1 MKKINTILI
10 GLGNIGFKYDLN
22 KNAIQTHTK
31 AILKNKDFNLLGAI
45 DSNKKRIKDFKKQ
58 YNLPVYSNLKNKLIK
73 KADLVVLAVPT
84 KKQLGLFYKITQ
96 LGYKKN
102 FLFEKPFTIN
112 KKLIFDLT
120 KIKNRKF
127 FINYYRNFDN
137 ILIKT
142 LKKVKKSEK
151 NLLIKAY
158 YSKGFYHNFSH
169 YLTLFIKIFGKINKF
184 QIQKK
189 KKLKNDYVI
198 RGKLIFKKIVI
209 FIYFIDKNKECNFHI
224 FKNKNKIWSYE
235 NDGLKIKSKFEK
247 YKIAPNL
254 DYMANVYKN
263 IRKIIYKKNT
273 NYYDINNHLKT
284 VENLTIN
291 NEI

>member
-22 KNAIQTHTK
+22 KNVIQTHTK
-31 AILKNKDFNLLGAI
+31 AILKNKNFNLLAAI
-45 DSNKKRIKDFKKQ
+45 DRDKKRIKKFKKQ
-58 YNLPVYSNLKNKLIK
+58 YNLPVYSNLKNELIK
-73 KADLVVLAVPT
+73 KADLIVLAVPT
-84 KKQLGLFYKITQ
+84 KKQLRLFYKITQ

-112 KKLIFDLT
+112 KKIIFDLT

-142 LKKVKKSEK
+142 LNRVKNSEK

-184 QIQKK
+184 QIKKK
-189 KKLKNDYVI
+189 KKLKNDYMI
-198 RGKLIFKKIVI
+198 RGELIFKKIVI
-209 FIYFIDKNKECNFHI
+209 FIDFIDKNKECNFHI
-224 FKNKNKIWSYE
+224 FKKNNKIWSYE

-254 DYMANVYKN
+254 NYMSDVYKN

-284 VENLTIN
+284 IENLNIS

>member
-22 KNAIQTHTK
+22 KNVIQTHTK
-31 AILKNKDFNLLGAI
+31 AILKNKNFNLLAAI
-45 DSNKKRIKDFKKQ
+45 DRDKKRIKKFKKQ
-58 YNLPVYSNLKNKLIK
+58 YNLPVYSNLKNELIK
-73 KADLVVLAVPT
+73 KADLIVLAVPT
-84 KKQLGLFYKITQ
+84 KKQLRLFYKITQ

-102 FLFEKPFTIN
+102 FLFEKPFAIN
-112 KKLIFDLT
+112 KKIIFDLT

-142 LKKVKKSEK
+142 LNRVKNSEK

-184 QIQKK
+184 QIKK
-189 KKLKNDYVI
+189 KSKQKNDYMI
-198 RGKLIFKKIVI
+198 RGELIFKKIVI
-209 FIYFIDKNKECNFHI
+209 FIDFIDKNKECNFHI
-224 FKNKNKIWSYE
+224 FKKNNKIWSYE

-254 DYMANVYKN
+254 NYMSDVYKN

-284 VENLTIN
+284 IENLNIS

>member
-142 LKKVKKSEK
+142 LKKVKNSEK

-198 RGKLIFKKIVI
+198 RGKLIFKKMII
-209 FIYFIDKNKECNFHI
+209 FIDFIDKSKECNFHI
-224 FKNKNKIWSYE
+224 FKNNNKIWSYE
-235 NDGLKIKSKFEK
+235 NDGLKIKSKFKK

-284 VENLTIN
+284 VENLTIS

>member
-22 KNAIQTHTK
+22 KNVIQTHTK
-31 AILKNKDFNLLGAI
+31 AILKNKNFNLLAAI
-45 DSNKKRIKDFKKQ
+45 DRDKKRIKKFKKQ
-58 YNLPVYSNLKNKLIK
+58 YNLPVYSNLKNELIK
-73 KADLVVLAVPT
+73 KADLIVLAVPT
-84 KKQLGLFYKITQ
+84 KKQLRLFYKITQ

-112 KKLIFDLT
+112 KKIIFDLT

-142 LKKVKKSEK
+142 LNRVKNSEK

-184 QIQKK
+184 QIKKK
-189 KKLKNDYVI
+189 KKLKNDYMI

-209 FIYFIDKNKECNFHI
+209 FIDFIDKNKECNFHI
-224 FKNKNKIWSYE
+224 FKKNNKIWSYE

-254 DYMANVYKN
+254 NYMSDVYKN

-284 VENLTIN
+284 IENLNIS

>member
-22 KNAIQTHTK
+22 KNVIQTHTK
-31 AILKNKDFNLLGAI
+31 AILKNKNFNLLGAI
-45 DSNKKRIKDFKKQ
+45 DRNKKRIKDFKKQ

-73 KADLVVLAVPT
+73 KADLIVLAVPT

-96 LGYKKN
+96 FGYKKN

-142 LKKVKKSEK
+142 LKKVKNSEK

-235 NDGLKIKSKFEK
+235 NDGLKIKSKFKK

-284 VENLTIN
+284 VENLTIS

>member
-22 KNAIQTHTK
+22 KNVIQTHTK
-31 AILKNKDFNLLGAI
+31 AILKNKNFNLLGAI
-45 DSNKKRIKDFKKQ
+45 DRNKKRIKDFKKQ

-73 KADLVVLAVPT
+73 KADLIVLAVPT

-96 LGYKKN
+96 FGYKKN

-112 KKLIFDLT
+112 KKIIFDLT

-142 LKKVKKSEK
+142 LKKVKNSEK

-235 NDGLKIKSKFEK
+235 NDGLKIKSKFKK

-284 VENLTIN
+284 VENLTIS

>member
-22 KNAIQTHTK
+22 KNVIQTHTK
-31 AILKNKDFNLLGAI
+31 AILKNKNFNLLGAI
-45 DSNKKRIKDFKKQ
+45 DRNKKRIKDFKKQ

-73 KADLVVLAVPT
+73 KADLIVLAVPT

-96 LGYKKN
+96 FGYKKN

-112 KKLIFDLT
+112 KKIIFDLT

-142 LKKVKKSEK
+142 LKKVKNSEK

-235 NDGLKIKSKFEK
+235 NDGLKIKSKFKK

-254 DYMANVYKN
+254 DYYGYVYKN

-284 VENLTIN
+284 VENLTIS

>member
-22 KNAIQTHTK
+22 KNVIQTHTK
-31 AILKNKDFNLLGAI
+31 AILKNKNFNLLAAI
-45 DSNKKRIKDFKKQ
+45 DRDKKRIKKFKKQ
-58 YNLPVYSNLKNKLIK
+58 YNLPVYSNLKNELIK
-73 KADLVVLAVPT
+73 KADLIVLAVPT
-84 KKQLGLFYKITQ
+84 KKQLRLFYKITQ

-102 FLFEKPFTIN
+102 FLFEKPFAIN
-112 KKLIFDLT
+112 KKIIFDLT

-142 LKKVKKSEK
+142 LNRVKNSEK

-184 QIQKK
+184 QIKK
-189 KKLKNDYVI
+189 KRKLKNDYMI
-198 RGKLIFKKIVI
+198 RGELIFKKIVI
-209 FIYFIDKNKECNFHI
+209 FIDFIDKNKECNFHI
-224 FKNKNKIWSYE
+224 FKKNNKIWSYE

-254 DYMANVYKN
+254 NYMSDVYKN

-284 VENLTIN
+284 IENLNIS

>member
-22 KNAIQTHTK
+22 KNVIQTHTK
-31 AILKNKDFNLLGAI
+31 AILKNKNFNLLAAI
-45 DSNKKRIKDFKKQ
+45 DRDKKRIKKFKKQ
-58 YNLPVYSNLKNKLIK
+58 YNLPVYSNLKNELIK
-73 KADLVVLAVPT
+73 KADLIVLAVPT
-84 KKQLGLFYKITQ
+84 KKQLRLFYKITQ

-102 FLFEKPFTIN
+102 FLFEKPFSIN
-112 KKLIFDLT
+112 KKIIFDLT

-142 LKKVKKSEK
+142 LNRVKNSEK

-184 QIQKK
+184 QIKK
-189 KKLKNDYVI
+189 KRKLKNDYMI
-198 RGKLIFKKIVI
+198 RGELIFKKIVI
-209 FIYFIDKNKECNFHI
+209 FIDFIDKNKECNFHI
-224 FKNKNKIWSYE
+224 FKKNNKIWSYE

-254 DYMANVYKN
+254 NYMSDVYKN

-284 VENLTIN
+284 IENLNIS

>member
-142 LKKVKKSEK
+142 LKKVKNSEK

-235 NDGLKIKSKFEK
+235 NDGLKIKSKFKK

-284 VENLTIN
+284 VENLTIS

>member
-142 LKKVKKSEK
+142 LKKVKNSEK

-189 KKLKNDYVI
+189 KKLKNDYLI
-198 RGKLIFKKIVI
+198 RGKLIFKKMII
-209 FIYFIDKNKECNFHI
+209 FIDFIDKSKECNFHI
-224 FKNKNKIWSYE
+224 FKNNNKIWSYE
-235 NDGLKIKSKFEK
+235 NDGLKIKSKFKK